1 MILLDTATDT
11 LTKTTSK
18 KSDAKD
24 SHSFSFADLLSSLSN
39 EDEDIKLQ
47 ADDAKNSSTPKP
59 LLELQE
65 DTKEIT
71 PLQTTKQTD
80 KKDTKKE
87 ESSFLE
93 SFLQSNTLKDID
105 LEKLQEVE
113 EKIENPKTPQTK
125 EVEFL
130 KQIIFDAK
138 KSLQKEIEALPEYKQ
153 AQIKEMPKTLSGL
166 VKMAKTFN
174 IDLSKISLTQGTSK
188 QSQQTTKE
196 QPKPSPLPKDIT
208 PKATTKLP
216 FLKTNLQTQQTPSS
230 SVEKTPKKQV
240 TLQDM
245 LQTKTPPKQEK
256 QETTQPLKTQET
268 SKEPQ
273 KIQTEIK
280 TTPQAQQEIQKSPK
294 EEVIQT
300 KQQPLKPTTFNTTD
314 KKTQEITL
322 QTQPMTKEVTE
333 NKTEQLKKPQDIQT
347 TISTQ
352 EQKIKTTPK
361 VETKIETK
369 VKEPTQPKEKE
380 KLTSIHATQTTTQV
394 KQTQSQEQSSNQ
406 NQNFSSQTTS
416 QQPQVQKTE
425 TKVTNF
431 ASLLNSVKEEDE
443 PTQTKA
449 ETTST
454 HKVEQPQQI
463 KNDQLD
469 QKIHEAKQMVRYLSQ
484 DVKEN
489 IQNYKSPFTRV
500 KLQLN
505 PQNLGEMDLTIV
517 QRGNNLHVS
526 LQSNNHALNL
536 LNNNLQDLKTQFQN
550 NGINNATFDFNSSSQ
565 EQQREAAQ
573 QQQNQQRAKQ
583 HYQDFEEFNEDEEI
597 ITSLEITIPNYA

>member
-1 MILLDTATDT
+1 MILLDAATDT

-18 KSDAKD
+18 KGDAKD
-24 SHSFSFADLLSSLSN
+24 SHSFSFAELLSSISN

-47 ADDAKNSSTPKP
+47 KDDAKNSTTQKP

-65 DTKEIT
+65 DTKEVIS
-71 PLQTTKQTD
+71 PQTTKQTD

-93 SFLQSNTLKDID
+93 SFLQGSTLEDID
-105 LEKLQEVE
+105 LEKLQKIE
-113 EKIENPKTPQTK
+113 EKIDNPKTPQTK

-130 KQIIFDAK
+130 KQTIFDAK

-174 IDLSKISLTQGTSK
+174 IDVSKISLTQGKSK
-188 QSQQTTKE
+188 QIQTATKE
-196 QPKPSPLPKDIT
+196 QPKEQSKKSPLPKDIT

-216 FLKTNLQTQQTPSS
+216 FLQTNKQTPSP
-230 SVEKTPKKQV
+230 SVETTPKKQV

-245 LQTKTPPKQEK
+245 LQTKPK
-256 QETTQPLKTQET
+256 
-268 SKEPQ
+268 
-273 KIQTEIK
+273 
-280 TTPQAQQEIQKSPK
+280 AQQDIQKFPK
-294 EEVIQT
+294 KEVVQT
-300 KQQPLKPTTFNTTD
+300 KQQPLKPTTFNTIE
-314 KKTQEITL
+314 KKTQ
-322 QTQPMTKEVTE
+322 K
-333 NKTEQLKKPQDIQT
+333 IQKA
-347 TISTQ
+347 ISTQ
-352 EQKIKTTPK
+352 EQNIKTTPK
-361 VETKIETK
+361 VETKVK
-369 VKEPTQPKEKE
+369 VKEPTQPKEKHI
-380 KLTSIHATQTTTQV
+380 SIQTTTQV
-394 KQTQSQEQSSNQ
+394 KQTQSQEQNSNQ
-406 NQNFSSQTTS
+406 NFFSQTTS
-416 QQPQVQKTE
+416 QQPQTQKIE
-425 TKVTNF
+425 TKIANF
-431 ASLLNSVKEEDE
+431 ASLLNTVKEEEE
-443 PTQTKA
+443 PTQPKT
-449 ETTST
+449 ETTPT
-454 HKVEQPQQI
+454 NKVEQPQQI

-583 HYQDFEEFNEDEEI
+583 HYQDFEEFSENEEI